1 MFTLTTAVVLLLA
14 LSTVPPHSSNTIFD
28 DLHSSIAM
36 IKHKHPHTQI
46 ILGGDFNCP
55 GRTIP

>member
-1 MFTLTTAVVLLLA
+1 
-14 LSTVPPHSSNTIFD
+14 
-28 DLHSSIAM
+28 M

-55 GRTIP
+55 GIDWENSTLTDSYVSCQFCEKLIDFSHHNQLS